1 MAELKVNDIMVIKAL
16 SKKCKDRTQSVIK
29 VVSFNDKDPVLVKQ
43 TYYKDK
49 ESGKWMPGKLS
60 GFTYDDLLLI
70 KNKQDRAE
78 LFEALKPD
86 MEDED

>member
-1 MAELKVNDIMVIKAL
+1 MAELKVKDILVIKPL
-16 SKKCKDRTQSVIK
+16 SKKCEDRTQSVIK

-60 GFTYDDLLLI
+60 GFTYDDLLFV
-70 KNKQDRAE
+70 KNKQDRAD
-78 LFEALKPD
+78 LFDALKPN